1 MWLAFTSP
9 LRICIYIYY
18 CHDKI
23 SAKNKACN
31 LKQSLEMA
39 VLNIQEVAAFI
50 VLTSALPIKDQFLTE
65 MLTASQGT
73 KEVSFF

>member
-1 MWLAFTSP
+1 M
-9 LRICIYIYY
+9 IKYQQ
-18 CHDKI
+18 
-23 SAKNKACN
+23 KNKACN